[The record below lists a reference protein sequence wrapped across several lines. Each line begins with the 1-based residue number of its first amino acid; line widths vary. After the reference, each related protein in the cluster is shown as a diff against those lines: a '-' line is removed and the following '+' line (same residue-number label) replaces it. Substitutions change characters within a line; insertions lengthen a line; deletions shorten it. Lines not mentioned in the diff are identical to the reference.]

1 MLKTIVLG
9 TALGAALVC
18 APALADPLTGTFGF
32 DIYQGSGNG
41 VSTDPNNQADLAN
54 PLINQSN
61 LIAQVIYNGPIN
73 FNASQNSVL
82 SFFNSA
88 GGTILGSDGNLN
100 AILSSG
106 NYGTTTVF
114 TMFGSTAENIT
125 GTISHDD
132 GASLYDAN
140 LNAVFSSPSPTVD
153 IDGSYAL
160 DAGAFELVYVEANG
174 LPSVLDVD
182 VATETPVP
190 EPASWAV
197 FGVGLLGL
205 TVVARGRKRA

>member
-1 MLKTIVLG
+1 MLKTIAVA
-9 TALGAALVC
+9 TAFYAGLLA

-32 DIYQGSGNG
+32 DIYQGSGGG
-41 VSTDPNNQADLAN
+41 VSTNANNQADLAN
-54 PLINQSN
+54 PLISQSN
-61 LIAQVIYNGPIN
+61 LIAQVIYSGPID

-82 SFFNSA
+82 SWFQSG
-88 GGTILGSDGNLN
+88 GGTILASDGNLN

-114 TMFGSTAENIT
+114 TLFGSTADNIT

-140 LNAVFSSPSPTVD
+140 GNAVFSSPSPTID
-153 IDGSYAL
+153 ISGSYSL
-160 DAGAFELVYVEANG
+160 SAGPFELVYVEANA
-174 LPSVLDVD
+174 LPSVLDMD
-182 VATETPVP
+182 VASSSPVP

-197 FGVGLLGL
+197 FGAGLLGM
-205 TVVARGRKRA
+205 TVVGRRKRS